1 MDHLDIEAL
10 VVALDSDLDSE
21 LNRLT
26 RVPLGQA
33 RAAVRSSALGV
44 TGSSIQLAIASNEYG
59 SSVERVPGDLAYRQR
74 VKRFLQARAAVRS
87 SALGV
92 TVISHRLGMECA
104 ESFNPCAARPG
115 PRRRAF
121 ERVGRDR
128 YFPSLGYGV
137 RRIV

>member
-33 RAAVRSSALGV
+33 RAAVRL
-44 TGSSIQLAIASNEYG
+44 
-59 SSVERVPGDLAYRQR
+59 
-74 VKRFLQARAAVRS
+74 

-104 ESFNPCAARPG
+104 ESFNPCAARLG
-115 PRRRAF
+115 PRRRAL

-128 YFPSLGYGV
+128 WFDPT
-137 RRIV
+137 RHRIQ

>member
-59 SSVERVPGDLAYRQR
+59 SSVERVPGD
-74 VKRFLQARAAVRS
+74 
-87 SALGV
+87 
-92 TVISHRLGMECA
+92 
-104 ESFNPCAARPG
+104 
-115 PRRRAF
+115 
-121 ERVGRDR
+121 
-128 YFPSLGYGV
+128 PSLSATG
-137 RRIV
+137 